1 MRGAAAAV
9 VTSRGA
15 LDHIIRPEAVVIV
28 IAENLVNVVEGE
40 FRLVQVAGQQT
51 RVRVFQRGIPDA
63 LVPSELSNPVV
74 VVLRVDVPDICIIL
88 GSALNKLDSV

>member
-1 MRGAAAAV
+1 MR
-9 VTSRGA
+9 
-15 LDHIIRPEAVVIV
+15 LKAVVIV
-28 IAENLVNVVEGE
+28 VAENLVPVVEGE
-40 FRLVQVAGQQT
+40 FCLVQVAGQQT
-51 RVRVFQRGIPDA
+51 RVSVSWRGIPNA